1 MKTWP
6 RRLGWQGSVRIQRQS
21 GVTTQFFDWRVAGI
35 ALSVALAYYLG
46 AKIGFALTFQPHP
59 ISVLWPPNSILLA
72 ALLLT
77 PVRIWWVILLAAF
90 PAHLAAQLQSNV
102 PPTMILC
109 WFISNSCEALIG
121 AGCVRYLIDRPV
133 RFDRLRNVGIFCFLR
148 RVSGTFSFFLCRCGL
163 CRHQSLGTETAIG
176 RSGEFDL
183 PPTFWPR
190 SPLRL

>member
-1 MKTWP
+1 MKNLVTP
-6 RRLGWQGSVRIQRQS
+6 FGLAGVGSHPTAERSRA
-21 GVTTQFFDWRVAGI
+21 QFFDWQVTGI

-59 ISVLWPPNSILLA
+59 VSVLWPPNSILLA

-90 PAHLAAQLQSNV
+90 PAHLAAQLQSDV

-121 AGCVRYLIDRPV
+121 AAPLQRVLGHRQRKPSLLIFALACYLDGIV
-133 RFDRLRNVGIFCFLR
+133 AAFVGDT
-148 RVSGTFSFFLCRCGL
+148 GTMTCAYGVPFHITQGPPLFGSVGKA
-163 CRHQSLGTETAIG
+163 SSILG
-176 RSGEFDL
+176 S
-183 PPTFWPR
+183 W
-190 SPLRL
+190 